1 MKIDNLVIDS
11 LFEESLSDENT
22 EVSEMIN
29 EVFNSNNAHK
39 KSIRIEVIAP
49 NQKNENNVSE
59 EELIENRERL
69 ETMLK
74 EAVGS
79 NAVEKVL
86 DNIESEEKFSDYIDD
101 AIYMRNQDINLSG
114 IEGALIR
121 GCRIEKRL
129 NFYRNKSEECQ
140 KECEKLMEY
149 EFFQSLAKVMEEEST
164 EIDVFDEDKKIP
176 YAVTEEEYLIIK
188 DNVENFYKERI
199 DALKDNTI
207 INNIE
212 SYIIVGETIEGEERI
227 IGFINDME
235 EASTL
240 FEEINLNNKSLSL
253 ANIEFLE
260 EEDNRIILNY
270 DILETIK

>member
-29 EVFNSNNAHK
+29 EVFNGNNTHK

-49 NQKNENNVSE
+49 NQKSEDNVSE
-59 EELIENRERL
+59 EELIESRERL

-149 EFFQSLAKVMEEEST
+149 EFFQSLAKVMEEESK

-188 DNVENFYKERI
+188 GNVENFYKERI